1 MSKVQKRSFSLTEE
15 QAAYIDAKVAAGG
28 FATGSE
34 VVRAGLR
41 AMQERDAAQDRWL
54 KEAVLP
60 VVLKMEAHPER
71 AIPLDDAFDQLDALI
86 EDRETKKAS

>member
-15 QAAYIDAKVAAGG
+15 QAAYIDAKVEAGG
-28 FATGSE
+28 FASGSE

-41 AMQERDAAQDRWL
+41 FMQERDAAQDRWL

-60 VVLKMEAHPER
+60 VVLQMEEHPER
-71 AIPLDDAFDQLDALI
+71 AIPLDDAFDQLDARLKAH
-86 EDRETKKAS
+86 ETKKAS